1 MESFFHWRVG
11 KRQLTFHPLEKGLCA
26 AHAFSETVNSTITGI
41 SGIEPTSRSLAS
53 RASRCLPSSGVTAM
67 NLSPS
72 PAPDF
77 ACCTVAVALICP
89 SRTRKSSLIVAP
101 TARGSSV
108 SRNKPFVLRSRTRET
123 SSRPL
128 QRQYTQTSSRV
139 LAREVSLLA
148 HAGCRNDFIKY
159 LCCAKV
165 IRLLRFPM
173 STFFDCRSQ
182 SGAPCKFFESVC
194 PIPGLSL
201 RFLLPIDDSP

>member
-1 MESFFHWRVG
+1 
-11 KRQLTFHPLEKGLCA
+11 
-26 AHAFSETVNSTITGI
+26 
-41 SGIEPTSRSLAS
+41 
-53 RASRCLPSSGVTAM
+53 
-67 NLSPS
+67 
-72 PAPDF
+72 
-77 ACCTVAVALICP
+77 
-89 SRTRKSSLIVAP
+89 
-101 TARGSSV
+101 
-108 SRNKPFVLRSRTRET
+108 VLRSRTRET